1 MGEDE
6 ERVIAVEVNESL
18 RGENQVSNEQR
29 PEIQAVHE
37 MNQIA
42 SSREGKEAL
51 QRAATGQELSP
62 AQAALVNEYKALEQQ
77 HNAQAKPAYSGGT
90 FKTARPFAIP
100 KELFDLE
107 RIAGSRERLFALRQL
122 RSEWR
127 DNPKSPYNDVQ
138 HPEHKNYIGA
148 MTRLYEAEQALGPVA
163 EDPQE

>member
-1 MGEDE
+1 MDYSSRLDETRRGAFGGGAGRPAGQVFREDRRHSGRRYGPSAHSGPPPSHKAAVREMAQLNRWLGGEMGEDE

-62 AQAALVNEYKALEQQ
+62 AQAALVNEYKAL
-77 HNAQAKPAYSGGT
+77 
-90 FKTARPFAIP
+90 
-100 KELFDLE
+100 
-107 RIAGSRERLFALRQL
+107 
-122 RSEWR
+122 
-127 DNPKSPYNDVQ
+127 
-138 HPEHKNYIGA
+138 
-148 MTRLYEAEQALGPVA
+148 
-163 EDPQE
+163 